1 MKIADYGKAITSY
14 IESPTTAQKLQ
25 AKEKAQ
31 TLGRTFLAEGSEDI
45 VEPPKSMQV
54 DTTTKGPD
62 LFTLD
67 KFKEK
72 AGIYILALHNRAMPL
87 ENIKSALN
95 EFTKQGLNDG
105 TFTAVSYTHLTL
117 PTNREV

>member
-67 KFKEK
+67 KFKDCLLYTSPSPRDRQK
-72 AGIYILALHNRAMPL
+72 SRMPS
-87 ENIKSALN
+87 SA
-95 EFTKQGLNDG
+95 
-105 TFTAVSYTHLTL
+105 
-117 PTNREV
+117 

>member
-31 TLGRTFLAEGSEDI
+31 TLGRTFLAGGSEDI

-67 KFKEK
+67 KFKDK
-72 AGIYILALHNRAMPL
+72 AEIYILALNNRAMPL
-87 ENIKSALN
+87 EDIKLSLIHIS
-95 EFTKQGLNDG
+95 E
-105 TFTAVSYTHLTL
+105 
-117 PTNREV
+117 PTRPY